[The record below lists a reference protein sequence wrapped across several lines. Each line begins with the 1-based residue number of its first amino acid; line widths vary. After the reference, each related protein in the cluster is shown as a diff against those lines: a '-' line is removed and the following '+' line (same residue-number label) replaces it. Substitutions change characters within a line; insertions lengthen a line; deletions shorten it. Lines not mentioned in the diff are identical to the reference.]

1 MKKYLFLVGLF
12 VVYLILSFNNKSV
25 PVLSYQNKYDDGVST
40 VNIIFNEGINSKSI
54 SDLFDGYKSEY
65 YVEQIKLNSEDV
77 SVSCTNINDCL
88 NKIYDEHSE
97 RFNVLYMPNGFS
109 VKEISLLAYTD
120 EIISFLDKN
129 NLVYTIK

>member
-54 SDLFDGYKSEY
+54 SDLFDGYKNEY